1 MEMKTRKSRKINRKK
16 TDDKDEC
23 IDDEHAN
30 EDEEVEEDKWIQDMK
45 DSGEYKN
52 DEKLNE
58 KVENDVKEEYMFQDA
73 YLINIDNK
81 ISSIDKQVKLSLGK
95 IEKQK

>member
-52 DEKLNE
+52 DEKLND
-58 KVENDVKEEYMFQDA
+58 KVENDVKEEYMF
-73 YLINIDNK
+73 
-81 ISSIDKQVKLSLGK
+81 
-95 IEKQK
+95 